1 MLGWGGRDL
10 GWVYLFVFCPCVV
23 WGLGLGFVW
32 KNALWFETSFF
43 YYTCCHFC
51 IVLLVPLVVWLVKY
65 LGWAFVTAAAFQH
78 LFLVLCYINFL
89 PLQVTYFRA
98 LPHSLGYIFQYIF
111 LSLMILN
118 IMHHVHDCNRV
129 LEVRRGL
136 VVSIVLFPPTSLK
149 DRVIKALELCSCGKE
164 KKKKKKKKHVWFD
177 QAKWVWSPKNM
188 IFVFCLF
195 FGTFYLGT
203 LYFNLVKT
211 LQRLGNWFQRYK

>member
-1 MLGWGGRDL
+1 ML
-10 GWVYLFVFCPCVV
+10 
-23 WGLGLGFVW
+23 
-32 KNALWFETSFF
+32 
-43 YYTCCHFC
+43 H
-51 IVLLVPLVVWLVKY
+51 
-65 LGWAFVTAAAFQH
+65 Q
-78 LFLVLCYINFL
+78 FL

-164 KKKKKKKKHVWFD
+164 KKKKKEKYELSLDIKISISVKKLD
-177 QAKWVWSPKNM
+177 QAPLSNGK
-188 IFVFCLF
+188 
-195 FGTFYLGT
+195 
-203 LYFNLVKT
+203 KT
-211 LQRLGNWFQRYK
+211 GHLSCAD

>member
-1 MLGWGGRDL
+1 M
-10 GWVYLFVFCPCVV
+10 
-23 WGLGLGFVW
+23 
-32 KNALWFETSFF
+32 
-43 YYTCCHFC
+43 
-51 IVLLVPLVVWLVKY
+51 PLVVWLVKY
-65 LGWAFVTAAAFQH
+65 LGWAFVAAAAFQH

-98 LPHSLGYIFQYIF
+98 FPHSLEYIFQYIF

-164 KKKKKKKKHVWFD
+164 KKNTICNSLITMFTTSWR
-177 QAKWVWSPKNM
+177 
-188 IFVFCLF
+188 
-195 FGTFYLGT
+195 
-203 LYFNLVKT
+203 NLIKIMKI
-211 LQRLGNWFQRYK
+211 G

>member
-1 MLGWGGRDL
+1 M
-10 GWVYLFVFCPCVV
+10 
-23 WGLGLGFVW
+23 
-32 KNALWFETSFF
+32 SFF
-43 YYTCCHFC
+43 YCTCCHFC

-65 LGWAFVTAAAFQH
+65 LGWAFVAAAAFQH

-164 KKKKKKKKHVWFD
+164 KKKKKKRITESILGWFVLILNHFFHD
-177 QAKWVWSPKNM
+177 KSKYGNENGNFWISK
-188 IFVFCLF
+188 FFCSLQSTPVRTTIGTGTNKARAFLF
-195 FGTFYLGT
+195 SQWLEFCQGHDKGRSQLGENIT
-203 LYFNLVKT
+203 HFRASYN
-211 LQRLGNWFQRYK
+211 